1 MFPAALVLL
10 VGEDLPASSCPC
22 SWGHRGGGWRA
33 ALTVQVEGGGFLRLE
48 PGDVLK
54 ILPQPLKVPGVVLA
68 EFRGAS
74 AWRRG
79 TGCLSQ
85 TRVLLSAPC
94 QALWLLPWPRPC
106 PLA

>member
-10 VGEDLPASSCPC
+10 MGEDLPPSSCPC
-22 SWGHRGGGWRA
+22 SWGRRGSGWRA

-54 ILPQPLKVPGVVLA
+54 ILPQPLKVPGIVLA

-79 TGCLSQ
+79 IWVLS
-85 TRVLLSAPC
+85 V
-94 QALWLLPWPRPC
+94 
-106 PLA
+106 